1 MSNALKALLL
11 LFPISAP
18 AAELFLTWDFES
30 EGWQDGY
37 RVYCSQNG
45 ETNEPISVTEREI
58 RLSALNLQEG
68 ATVRIMEAWKR
79 FRATLSRSH
88 TFSRVK
94 SYYLQLRGLL
104 RSAGSKERRVP
115 SPALL
120 QWVAIIVYCVIVF
133 AIIAYIIWE

>member
-11 LFPISAP
+11 LFPISVP

-68 ATVRIMEAWKR
+68 ATVNCYVRAYHGSME
-79 FRATLSRSH
+79 TLPSDSL
-88 TFSRVK
+88 TFTYIQPREIV
-94 SYYLQLRGLL
+94 LP
-104 RSAGSKERRVP
+104 SAPGSITI
-115 SPALL
+115 S
-120 QWVAIIVYCVIVF
+120 
-133 AIIAYIIWE
+133 WE